1 MRHLSLL
8 LLLASLPSTALAYQE
23 NAPATEPVT
32 EWTVLIYGAVDNDW
46 EQPFM
51 GDIRNMRKGLEG
63 TKDLEV
69 LLLIDRS
76 PEHSRDKQALG
87 EDFSDTRLYRLTGGE
102 AERLS
107 GEPELD
113 GLSKTSTLELNTGAA
128 ETLRD
133 FVRFGKRKYPAR
145 HYALWLVSHGD
156 GPQSCPDESDDDEL
170 YTAELSD
177 VLTEQDSVDLLGF
190 DACLMAGVENAYQW
204 RRRPGEFGADFLLA
218 AAPVSSSWPY
228 EEIFERTKKPPGG
241 TAGGLDP
248 GTFAAQVVDELH
260 AQIKAGR
267 SGDRGLERDLQS
279 WGSFDLGAVEQAK
292 LHLDALAKQLWKD
305 EAKQELLELRGS
317 GLEAPTHV
325 YVWPEHGAEQEMPNV
340 DLTHMCERIANSEHF
355 SKQARALAAVAAKS
369 ADLVVSSSFGMDHYK
384 GFADGRHGLYLIFP
398 EGDTRTRRGKT
409 YWNSMGWYN
418 ALAVDSNGYGRY
430 AWCLDGAE
438 PSNGEVENWFELM
451 DAWFD
456 DATPD
461 TPGGTN
467 GYAW

>member
-8 LLLASLPSTALAYQE
+8 FLLGPLSSALFASQE
-23 NAPATEPVT
+23 EAPATEPVA
-32 EWTVLIYGAVDNDW
+32 EWTVLVYGAVDNDW

-51 GDIRNMRKGLEG
+51 RDIRGMRKGLEG
-63 TKDLEV
+63 VKDVEV

-76 PEHSRDKQALG
+76 PEHSRDKRALG

-102 AERLS
+102 AERLN
-107 GEPELD
+107 GEPELK

-133 FVRFGKRKYPAR
+133 FIRFGKSRYPAR

-156 GPQSCPDESDDDEL
+156 GPNSCPDESDDDEL
-170 YTAELSD
+170 YTAELTD
-177 VLTEQDSVDLLGF
+177 VLTEEDSVDVLGF

-204 RRRPGEFGADFLLA
+204 RRRPDEFGADFLLA

-228 EEIFERTKKPPGG
+228 EEIFARMKKRPGG
-241 TAGGLDP
+241 KKGGLDP
-248 GTFAAQVVDELH
+248 STFAAQVVDELH
-260 AQIKAGR
+260 SQIKAGR

-279 WGSFDLGAVEQAK
+279 WGSFDLGAVGEAK
-292 LHLDALAKQLWKD
+292 AHLDALAKQLFKD
-305 EAKQELLELRGS
+305 EAKEELLELRGS

-325 YVWPEHGAEQEMPNV
+325 YVWPERGSERDMPNV
-340 DLTHMCERIANSEHF
+340 DLTHLCERIAKSKHF
-355 SKQARALAAVAAKS
+355 SKEARALAADAAKS
-369 ADLVVSSSFGMDHYK
+369 ADAVVAHSFGMDHYK
-384 GFADGRHGLYLIFP
+384 SFEGGRHGLYLIFP
-398 EGDTRTRRGKT
+398 EGDTKSRRGKT
-409 YWNSMGWYN
+409 YWSSMRWYN
-418 ALAVDSNGYGRY
+418 ALEVDRNGYGRY

-438 PSNGEVENWFELM
+438 ASNGEVENWFELM

-456 DATPD
+456 DATD
-461 TPGGTN
+461 DSPGGAN